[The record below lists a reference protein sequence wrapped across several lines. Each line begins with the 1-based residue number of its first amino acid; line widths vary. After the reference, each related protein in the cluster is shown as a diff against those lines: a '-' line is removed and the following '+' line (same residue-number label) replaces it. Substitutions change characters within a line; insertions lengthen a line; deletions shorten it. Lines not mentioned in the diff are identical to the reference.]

1 MANPIKYT
9 TGSESLALKKGNFYI
24 GTGDV
29 EKGPTSSTDYYNGI
43 TPPSGGYTIY
53 LNKES
58 GGPSIYTASNDAQL
72 ISLTNSIANQ
82 SYSTVNECL
91 EYYDNQSDKYCTNRD
106 YESISTEDL
115 IFNMDPGY
123 TASYPRGGNT
133 CYDTS
138 IEGNNGTLINSPTFS
153 MGYNYGVINFD
164 GIDDYI
170 DLGSNINLAGN
181 CTFVLWINPSVNW
194 PQYSVIMENAQD
206 ISNSN
211 WRIQRAGSGN
221 GVQFYD
227 NNYVSGGVGITY
239 NEYQQIVVV
248 CEYISGPTGTV
259 NLYRNGVKYF
269 QTGTFSYP
277 LNKYTSTDTTLLGKI
292 PNSDI
297 AKYMGGMGMVQIY
310 DRVLSDSEVLDLYN
324 LQSSRFSVST
334 PTPTPTVTVTPTVT
348 PGLSPTP
355 TPSPVPI
362 PQSSLELWLDANNAS
377 SYPGTGT
384 VWYDISGN
392 GNNATLINGPT
403 YSNGAI
409 LFDGSN
415 DYSTYNYDASAAMT
429 IITIGYSRQN
439 NWSNFAGLGSSRTA
453 NGFIVHND
461 SGSLN
466 VRYYVVS
473 SAGAYTLIDYVYPAS
488 VNVMRMYTMSTNGT
502 NSHKRYLDGSL
513 VGTNTTSLS
522 RGTSTNNT
530 GTLAK
535 DSTLSRY
542 NFVGIRAHLIYNR
555 QLSDAEVTQIYN
567 YYFP

>member
-1 MANPIKYT
+1 MSNPIKYT
-9 TGSESLALKKGNFYI
+9 TGSESLALNKGNFYI

-29 EKGPTSSTDYYNGI
+29 GKGPTSNTGYYNGI
-43 TPPSGGYTIY
+43 DPPSGGYTIY
-53 LNKES
+53 LNKAS
-58 GGPSIYTASNDAQL
+58 GGPSIYVANNDAQL
-72 ISLTNSIANQ
+72 ISLTNVIANA
-82 SYSTVNECL
+82 SYTTVSECLNYYST
-91 EYYDNQSDKYCTNRD
+91 QSDKYCTNRD
-106 YESISTEDL
+106 YEAISTDEL

-123 TASYPRGGNT
+123 TASYPREGNT

-138 IEGNNGTLINSPTFS
+138 TSDNNGTLINSPTFS

-181 CTFVLWINPSVNW
+181 CTFVLWINPSTNW
-194 PQYSVIMENAQD
+194 PQYSVIMENAEN

-211 WRIQRAGSGN
+211 WRIQRAASGN

-227 NNYVSGGVGITY
+227 DVYISGGMGITY
-239 NEYQQIVVV
+239 NEYQQIVIV

-269 QTGTFSYP
+269 QTGIF
-277 LNKYTSTDTTLLGKI
+277 NTTLLGKI

-429 IITIGYSRQN
+429 VITIGYSRQS
-439 NWSNFAGLGSSRTA
+439 NWNNFAGLGSSRTA

-473 SAGAYTLIDYVYPAS
+473 SAGGYTLIDYVYPAS
-488 VNVMRMYTMSTNGT
+488 VNVMRMYSMSTNGT

-522 RGTSTNNT
+522 RGSSTNNT

-555 QLSDAEVTQIYN
+555 QLSDAEITQIYN